1 MTTLEFTTTYLP
13 LADNLYRV
21 AYYLLESESDAQDA
35 VQDLY
40 IKLWNSRE
48 ALVNIRDPKPYC
60 LTLMRN
66 HCIDRIRKSRPAEQL
81 DDNLPE
87 RDGADSQ
94 LIENE
99 EIKRLARAIEEL
111 PPGQR
116 QVLKLKVF
124 EELSD
129 KEIAARTGMSHL
141 NVRVNLSLARKKL
154 KKFNN

>member
-1 MTTLEFTTTYLP
+1 MTTQEFTYTFLP

-48 ALVNIRDPKPYC
+48 ALVNIRNPKSYC
-60 LTLMRN
+60 NTLMRN
-66 HCIDRIRKSRPAEQL
+66 LCIDRIRKNRPAEQL
-81 DDNLPE
+81 DDTIPE
-87 RDGADSQ
+87 RTEADSR
-94 LIENE
+94 LIDNE
-99 EIKRLARAIEEL
+99 KIKRLAKAIEEL
-111 PPGQR
+111 PPGQST
-116 QVLKLKVF
+116 VLKLKVF

-141 NVRVNLSLARKKL
+141 TVRVNLSLARKKL
-154 KKFNN
+154 KKYQ

>member
-1 MTTLEFTTTYLP
+1 MTTQEFTYTFLP

-21 AYYLLESESDAQDA
+21 AYYILESESDARDA

-40 IKLWNSRE
+40 VKLWNSRE
-48 ALVNIRDPKPYC
+48 ALVNIRNPKPWC
-60 LTLMRN
+60 ITLLRN
-66 HCIDRIRKSRPAEQL
+66 LCIDRIRKNRPAEQL
-81 DDNLPE
+81 DDTIPE
-87 RDGADSQ
+87 RAEADSR

-99 EIKRLARAIEEL
+99 EIKQLAKAIEEL

-116 QVLKLKVF
+116 AVLKLKVF

-141 NVRVNLSLARKKL
+141 NVRVSLSLARKKL
-154 KKFNN
+154 RKATD